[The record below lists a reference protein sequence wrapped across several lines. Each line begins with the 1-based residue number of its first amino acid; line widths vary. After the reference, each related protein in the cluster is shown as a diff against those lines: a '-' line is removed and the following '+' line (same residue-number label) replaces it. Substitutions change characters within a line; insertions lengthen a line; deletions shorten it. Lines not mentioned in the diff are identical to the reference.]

1 MDNLKLQTKLQEMND
16 TFPSIGNATGFAGW
30 EIRVGLCRFPA
41 TGRGARLTT
50 NLWSIKKMTDAS
62 GSVCP
67 LSPGVSVYSCL
78 WMICPWWL
86 FEAGSVFIWLQ
97 MKSFLS
103 DTSRAETPVSLS
115 VITPPPPTNERGWEA
130 MPEFIFVSG
139 ISSFVT
145 VHGQRADTF
154 TLGRWSPF
162 MPPV

>member
-1 MDNLKLQTKLQEMND
+1 MDNLKLQSKLQEIND
-16 TFPSIGNATGFAGW
+16 TFPSIGNATGFAAW

-97 MKSFLS
+97 MKSFPS
-103 DTSRAETPVSLS
+103 RHEPGRDTSRSVSHH
-115 VITPPPPTNERGWEA
+115 PTNKL
-130 MPEFIFVSG
+130 PEFIFVSG

-145 VHGQRADTF
+145 VRGQRADTF

-162 MPPV
+162 MLPV